1 MKKFNFPLQKLL
13 KLKKYREDQKAIEL
27 SHAQDRL
34 NKEIYQL
41 NVFEGTK
48 KTLFAGDDFMSVNLG
63 AMRSSSEYLI
73 QINNQIVR
81 QKNKI
86 LFAEKE
92 VNEKRPILM
101 TANQEKKSVELLK
114 ENQQKAYKKEANRT
128 ARIIEDEVA
137 SRIIQ
142 NNRL

>member
-1 MKKFNFPLQKLL
+1 M
-13 KLKKYREDQKAIEL
+13 
-27 SHAQDRL
+27 SHAQDKL

-41 NVFEGTK
+41 NVFEEVK